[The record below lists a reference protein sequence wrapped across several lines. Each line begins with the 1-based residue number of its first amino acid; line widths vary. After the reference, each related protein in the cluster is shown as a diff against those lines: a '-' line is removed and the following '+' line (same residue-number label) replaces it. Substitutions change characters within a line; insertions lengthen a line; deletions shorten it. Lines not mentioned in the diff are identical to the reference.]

1 MTLPEINHLR
11 AISDRRLVHVAPGAT
26 TPTLATLD
34 PATGAKCLS
43 VDMFRR
49 FLAGLLL
56 TDDAGAVQAFEIIAA
71 TAADGTG
78 ATKVAEHPLSASP
91 DATGDFVW
99 LETLTEHVR
108 YVLPGATH
116 VGVRVQLAD
125 AGAECALYFERA
137 EPFYEG
143 AEPTED
149 YIGA

>member
-11 AISDRRLVHVAPGAT
+11 AISDRRLVHVAPGVT
-26 TPTLATLD
+26 TPALVTLD
-34 PATGAKCLS
+34 PATPAACLP
-43 VDMFRR
+43 VDLFRR

-56 TDDAGAVQAFEIIAA
+56 TADDGAVQAFEIIAA

-78 ATKVAEHPLSASP
+78 ATVVAQHPLDATP
-91 DATGDFVW
+91 DAAGDRVW
-99 LETLTEHVR
+99 LETTVGHVR
-108 YVLPGATH
+108 HVLPGATH